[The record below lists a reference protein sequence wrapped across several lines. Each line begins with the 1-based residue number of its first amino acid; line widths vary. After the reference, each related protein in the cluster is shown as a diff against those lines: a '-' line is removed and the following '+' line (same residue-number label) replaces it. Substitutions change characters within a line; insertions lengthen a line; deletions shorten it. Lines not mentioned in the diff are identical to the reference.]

1 MGSSFFRASIMGL
14 LPNDRDL
21 TKPSETVELVVDAS
35 DYRVKVVDLVVRLD
49 HFLAERI
56 NWRSR
61 NSIQKLIRE
70 GFVLV
75 DVSTPD
81 RPRGGGD
88 AVVEKRPSRKLR
100 HGSRVVV
107 VIPEENRRQFSAD
120 AMGPLDVLFE
130 DEEVLVVN
138 KPPHVAVHPA
148 GRYYSDTLIQRVHAH
163 FKDEIN
169 RGGMAPRLCH
179 RLDRETSGIVLIAK
193 RPAGHTQLRQQFE
206 SRSVHKSYQ
215 AIVCGVPTP
224 GEGSIRSAIGSSR
237 TSAVRLKM
245 AVRADG
251 MESRTD
257 YAVLEAVGSGERRHA
272 LVRCDLFTGRQHQIR
287 VHLAAQGHPLVGDK
301 LYGPDEAL
309 FQRSLDGE
317 LSAEDLQELEHERQ
331 ALHNSLLGFES
342 PASGPVEINCPLAP
356 DLQAFLDARRGA

>member
-1 MGSSFFRASIMGL
+1 MGGSFFRVFTMGL

-21 TKPSETVELVVDAS
+21 TEPPEAVELVVDAS
-35 DYRVKVVDLVVRLD
+35 DFRVKVVDLVVRLD

-75 DVSTPD
+75 DAVAPD
-81 RPRGGGD
+81 RPRGEGKPE
-88 AVVEKRPSRKLR
+88 VEKRPGRKLR

-120 AMGPLDVLFE
+120 AMGPIDVLFE
-130 DEEVLVVN
+130 DDEVVVVN
-138 KPPHVAVHPA
+138 KPPHVAVHPS
-148 GRYYSDTLIQRVHAH
+148 GRHYTDTLIQRVHAH
-163 FKDEIN
+163 FKEEIN
-169 RGGMAPRLCH
+169 RGDMAPRLCH

-193 RPAGHTQLRQQFE
+193 RPAGHSQLMLQFE
-206 SRSVHKSYQ
+206 GRRVRKAYQ

-224 GEGSIRSAIGSSR
+224 DEGSIRSAIGPSR

-245 AVRADG
+245 AVRVDG
-251 MESRTD
+251 LESRTD
-257 YAVLEAVGSGERRHA
+257 YAVLEEVGPEDRRHA

-309 FQRSLDGE
+309 FQRSLDG
-317 LSAEDLQELEHERQ
+317 DLTAADLMELEHERQ
-331 ALHNSLLGFES
+331 ALHNTLLAFES

-356 DLQAFLDARRGA
+356 DLEAFLVARRGA